1 MYGSF
6 LVVDIFKF
14 IFLMNFYFFALP
26 KTSLKMF
33 QSSSWLKKP
42 WSSLFWIVVWCR
54 AGEML
59 NLNMT
64 NFNDEHMRHTK
75 LHMVNSFSLG
85 EIYPLNQ
92 LF

>member
-33 QSSSWLKKP
+33 QSSPWLKKTLIIIVLNSGLV
-42 WSSLFWIVVWCR
+42 SSRWNVELKYDEFQRR
-54 AGEML
+54 AYASHEVTHG
-59 NLNMT
+59 
-64 NFNDEHMRHTK
+64 
-75 LHMVNSFSLG
+75 
-85 EIYPLNQ
+85 
-92 LF
+92 